1 MKLKAYL
8 LVASVVF
15 LGIAAETKNAKP
27 VEGVNPGDLAPR
39 IKLEENESTIHFQN
53 QNGRYT
59 LINFWAAYDAESR
72 ARNVKLWNEVNK
84 LNASTEKV
92 AMYSISLDEKT
103 SVFEETVKMDKLEG
117 TAQLH
122 ERQGNQSEVFKKYKL
137 DKGLKNFLVND
148 EGVIIAANIT
158 PERLEELWKQI

>member
-1 MKLKAYL
+1 
-8 LVASVVF
+8 
-15 LGIAAETKNAKP
+15 
-27 VEGVNPGDLAPR
+27 
-39 IKLEENESTIHFQN
+39 
-53 QNGRYT
+53 
-59 LINFWAAYDAESR
+59 
-72 ARNVKLWNEVNK
+72 
-84 LNASTEKV
+84 
-92 AMYSISLDEKT
+92 MYSISLDEKT